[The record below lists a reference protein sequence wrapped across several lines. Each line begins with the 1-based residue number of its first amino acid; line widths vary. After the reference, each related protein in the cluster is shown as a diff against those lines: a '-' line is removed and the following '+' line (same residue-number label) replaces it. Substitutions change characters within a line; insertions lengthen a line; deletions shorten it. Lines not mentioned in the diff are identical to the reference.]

1 MKNYNRFK
9 RFFPFIVL
17 IILVVNFFAYINT
30 YIRQKYEV
38 QLHGIV
44 ENIDE
49 NVVNAGMRRLK
60 MKGYFWLDFQYL

>member
-60 MKGYFWLDFQYL
+60 MKGYF